1 MEGGKMKYLLTIYSI
16 LFISLLV
23 SCGGTRPTKPPED
36 KSVDF
41 AILVSDQN
49 NNPVDSA
56 RVYVS
61 WGDLTG
67 WFIQQTTAVGATQS
81 IHITLNSRVV
91 AVVQKLSYVTS
102 VDTFVINSW
111 TLEPQYGI
119 VNVSPDTGY
128 STAQIRFHV
137 IDTAGASIR
146 NAKLRPTWFPG
157 PNWDSPISAGF
168 PTSFMFNRDW
178 EWLTTDSAGATDSLD
193 IHIDPLRNFIAAE
206 AKSDDYQIVVDTFV
220 VTINQL
226 NEFIV
231 ILKSQ

>member
-1 MEGGKMKYLLTIYSI
+1 MKYLLTIYSI
-16 LFISLLV
+16 LLVNLLL
-23 SCGGTRPTKPPED
+23 SCRSSGPTKPPDD

-41 AILVSDQN
+41 AILVRDQDN
-49 NNPVDSA
+49 SPIDSA

-67 WFIQQTTAVGATQS
+67 WFIQQTTAIGATQS

-91 AVVQKLSYVTS
+91 TVVQKLSYVTS

-128 STAQIRFHV
+128 STTRIRFHV

-146 NAKLRPTWFPG
+146 NAKVRPSWFPG
-157 PNWDSPISAGF
+157 PNWDNPISAGF

-193 IHIDPLRNFIAAE
+193 IHIDPLRNFIMVE
-206 AKSDDYQIVVDTFV
+206 ARLDDS
-220 VTINQL
+220 VTIIDTLSVSTNRL
-226 NEFIV
+226 TELFIT
-231 ILKSQ
+231 LDKS